1 MTSPHNRLGR
11 AIAKIFSF
19 LSTQMCNSD
28 TNQLNYN
35 IERFAITVILIVF
48 IIQVPLIYYYLT
60 SNASTLQSAN
70 CQFSTTSIAFAK
82 LHIFV
87 KRSLLAGTKRLC
99 NTFCLW
105 QKSWKKI
112 EKNTSSSC
120 YNRRLIIFSA
130 KFKVLYLRNFNDM

>member
-1 MTSPHNRLGR
+1 MGLAGPLRKFSL
-11 AIAKIFSF
+11 SF
-19 LSTQMCNSD
+19 LHKCIIQILFNSTI
-28 TNQLNYN
+28 N

-48 IIQVPLIYYYLT
+48 IIQVPLIYCYLT

-82 LHIFV
+82 LHIFI
-87 KRSLLAGTKRLC
+87 KRSLLVGTKRLC
-99 NTFCLW
+99 NTFCLR

-112 EKNTSSSC
+112 EQNPPSSC
-120 YNRRLIIFSA
+120 YKRRLIIFSA